1 MPYTAMSLH
10 EAADYLHVSVA
21 EMERLVQKRLVPFSR
36 QNGREVFRKQEL
48 HDWATT
54 RIIGA
59 DESETTKIHETAAA
73 SRPEPDR
80 NSAFLS
86 QFVIADG
93 CTPALRANTPN
104 SVLRKLV
111 QLAAKTHLVTD
122 DDLLLKL
129 LQEREDLFPTAFEG
143 GIAMPHT
150 RVHPDYLFL
159 DAVLLVAR
167 IPGGVGFRAPDGR
180 LTDLFFVP
188 CSPDDRTHLYM
199 ITRLARM
206 LRGTDLVEVMRGCEA
221 ADEMASE
228 FARIEEEFVAKYVTG
243 TAQG

>member
-1 MPYTAMSLH
+1 MSLQ

-21 EMERLVQKRLVPFSR
+21 EMERLVKKRQVPFSI
-36 QNGREVFRKQEL
+36 QNGRETFRKQEL

-59 DESETTKIHETAAA
+59 DESETTKIHETARKV
-73 SRPEPDR
+73 RPAPDR
-80 NSAFLS
+80 TSAFLS
-86 QFVIADG
+86 QFLVPEG
-93 CTPALRANTPN
+93 CTPELKAKTPT
-104 SVLRKLV
+104 SVLRKIV
-111 QLAAKTHLVTD
+111 QLAAQTHLVTD

-129 LQEREDLFPTAFEG
+129 LQEREELFPTAFEG

-167 IPGGVGFRAPDGR
+167 IPGGVGFRAPDGK

-199 ITRLARM
+199 LTRLARM
-206 LRGTDLVEVMRGCEA
+206 LRVTELAEVMRECETGE
-221 ADEMASE
+221 EMVGE
-228 FARIEEEFVAKYVTG
+228 FSRIEEEFVAKHVSG
-243 TAQG
+243 E